1 MAPTAS
7 PERPASTAHS
17 PEDAADHLLHLIEH
31 AAHLLPAQGPI
42 TVFVHHNTLHAFEEL
57 RFDEALLESQQV
69 YGCQPFLSEERYRR
83 ELASGR
89 IKEEDLI
96 AVLVKDLDER
106 ADDLIGLLGTRF
118 HLRLAMLKHS
128 LRTAPSPELRW
139 VVAETD
145 ALRTYRSDVPPE
157 IRKRLTE
164 GTRHWI
170 MRDFRDGKSAG
181 QAKDSPLD
189 AMIEQVLDRFDCASI
204 ESWSDDEWESVC
216 LQLLWRLSFDG
227 VQRANHTAP
236 PPPTPRRHRDALLSA
251 TGIDADELANDLLI
265 RYSSAFLDQ
274 GYAHWPL
281 PDRDGG
287 FYQSFLAVYG
297 QPGGVVPH
305 WLFGVKR
312 EIARLQREQVSAL
325 ASIEESLQLLGV
337 APQQQ
342 EAFITASLLALRGWA
357 GMIWQM
363 ETNAEWAVRP
373 APRGTLVEFLAVRLL
388 LDRFAAAYV
397 SKEYL
402 DDEGPL
408 SMLRE
413 RAAAK
418 HAERTPTGKTQ
429 LAFLFFQLAQTLGIL
444 PEELYRLPVKTWGRL
459 ADEIDAFSEF
469 ERRRTFH
476 LAYERR
482 YRNQTLDAFAIHTRG
497 QKPTAAAETTLPS
510 FQMVCCIDDR
520 EESFRRHLEEIDPT
534 CETLGYAGFFGVAMY
549 YRGAADAHSRPLC
562 PVVIKPK
569 HYVEELP
576 IFTLEEVHRRRA
588 RHRRLVGTASHQ
600 FHRISRSMLGGAVTA
615 LVGSLASAPL
625 VARILFPRT
634 AAQIRKLFGQIVRP
648 PEATQLL
655 LERSQPAPGPEEG
668 HIGYSVE
675 EMTDIVE
682 RTLRDTGLTSRHARL
697 IIFCGHGSSSL
708 NNPHESAYNCGACSG
723 GRGGPNARAFA
734 QMANDARVRARL
746 AGRGLDLP
754 PETHFIGSF
763 HNTCNDG
770 VEYFDL
776 DRLPVTHKEL
786 FAATRRTIDEA
797 RRRNAHERC
806 RRFESAELS
815 ISPAAA
821 LAHVEQRSEDLSQA
835 RPEYNHATSAAVFV
849 GRRLRNR
856 GLYMDRR
863 TFMSS
868 YDPTQDN
875 EEGAILARV
884 LAAVIPVCAGISLEY
899 YFSCVDVQGY
909 GCGSKLPH
917 NITSLLGVME
927 GAASDLRTGLSAQM
941 VEIHEPMRVLF
952 VIETTPAVME
962 GIMNRNP
969 VIARLCRN
977 EWVQLATL
985 SPADSTIHLFRN
997 GKFERYEAESD
1008 QLPETASSVDW
1019 YRGWRDHLGYAVI
1032 MAPASAAAVAQSNGK
1047 APR

>member
-1 MAPTAS
+1 MAPIVS
-7 PERPASTAHS
+7 PERPSSTADS
-17 PEDAADHLLHLIEH
+17 PKDASNNLLHLIEH
-31 AAHLLPAQGPI
+31 AAHLLPSQGPI

-57 RFDEALLESQQV
+57 HFDEALRESLKV
-69 YGCQPFLSEERYRR
+69 YGCQPFLSEDRYRR

-89 IKEEDLI
+89 IKEEDLTT
-96 AVLVKDLDER
+96 VLEHDLGDQ

-145 ALRTYRSDVPPE
+145 ALRTYRSDVSPE
-157 IRKRLTE
+157 LQKRLTE

-170 MRDFRDGKSAG
+170 MRDFRGGPSSC
-181 QAKDSPLD
+181 QAKDSPLNCL
-189 AMIEQVLDRFDCASI
+189 IEHVLDGYERASI
-204 ESWSDDEWESVC
+204 ESWSDAEWESVC

-227 VQRANHTAP
+227 VQRADHSSPSP
-236 PPPTPRRHRDALLSA
+236 PAALRPRDALLAA
-251 TGIDADELANDLLI
+251 TGVDADELSNDLLI
-265 RYSSAFLDQ
+265 SFSSAFLDQ

-281 PDRDGG
+281 PNREDG
-287 FYQSFLAVYG
+287 FYQSFLEVYG
-297 QPGGVVPH
+297 QPGEVVPH
-305 WLFGVKR
+305 WLFGLKR
-312 EIARLQREQVSAL
+312 EIARLQREQITAL
-325 ASIEESLQLLGV
+325 ASIEESLRLLGV
-337 APQQQ
+337 AAQHQ

-373 APRGTLVEFLAVRLL
+373 APNGTLVEFLAVRLL

-397 SKEYL
+397 GKEYL

-408 SMLRE
+408 ATLRE
-413 RAAAK
+413 RAEAK

-429 LAFLFFQLAQTLGIL
+429 LAFIFFQLAQTLGVP
-444 PEELYRLPVKTWGRL
+444 PEELYRLPAKTWKQL
-459 ADEIDAFSEF
+459 ADEIDAFNEF

-497 QKPTAAAETTLPS
+497 QNLSTAATAHSPS
-510 FQMVCCIDDR
+510 FQLICCIDDR
-520 EESFRRHLEEIDPT
+520 EESFRRHLEEIDPA

-549 YRGAADAHSRPLC
+549 YHGVADAHSRPLC

-576 IFTLEEVHRRRA
+576 TYTLEEVNRRRA

-600 FHRISRSMLGGAVTA
+600 FHRGSRSMLGGAVTA
-615 LVGSLASAPL
+615 LFGPLASVPL

-634 AAQIRKLFGQIVRP
+634 AAQIRKIFGQIVRP

-655 LERSQPAPGPEEG
+655 LERSQPAPGPDEG
-668 HIGYSVE
+668 HIGYSVD

-734 QMANDARVRARL
+734 QMANDPRVRARL
-746 AGRGLDLP
+746 APRGINLP
-754 PETHFIGSF
+754 PDAYFIGAY

-770 VEYFDL
+770 VDYFDL

-786 FAATRRTIDEA
+786 FAATKHSIDEA

-821 LAHVEQRSEDLSQA
+821 LAHVERRAEDLSQA
-835 RPEYNHATSAAVFV
+835 RPEYNHANNSVTFV
-849 GRRLRNR
+849 GRRSRNR
-856 GLYMDRR
+856 GLFMDHRA
-863 TFMSS
+863 FMSS

-875 EEGAILARV
+875 EESAILARI

-917 NITSLLGVME
+917 NIVSLLGVME

-941 VEIHEPMRVLF
+941 TEIHEPLRNLF
-952 VIETTPAVME
+952 VIETTPAAME
-962 GIMNRNP
+962 RIMNGNP
-969 VIARLCRN
+969 TIARLCRH

-985 SPADSTIHLFRN
+985 SPEDSTIHLFRN
-997 GKFERYEAESD
+997 GTFERYETESD
-1008 QLPETASSVDW
+1008 QLPEAASSVDW
-1019 YRGWRDHLGYAVI
+1019 YRGWRDHLGYASI
-1032 MAPASAAAVAQSNGK
+1032 K
-1047 APR
+1047 APTSASTIARFNGRAPR

>member
-1 MAPTAS
+1 MADSPADAS
-7 PERPASTAHS
+7 KN
-17 PEDAADHLLHLIEH
+17 LLHAIEH
-31 AAHLLPAQGPI
+31 AAHLLPSQGPI

-57 RFDEALLESQQV
+57 RFDEALRESLKV
-69 YGCQPFLSEERYRR
+69 YGCQPFLSEDRYRR

-89 IKEEDLI
+89 IKEEDLTT
-96 AVLVKDLDER
+96 VLEHDLGDQADE
-106 ADDLIGLLGTRF
+106 LIGLLGTRF

-145 ALRTYRSDVPPE
+145 ALRTYRSDVAPE
-157 IRKRLTE
+157 LRKRLTE

-170 MRDFRDGKSAG
+170 MRDFRGGSPAG
-181 QAKDSPLD
+181 QAKDSPLSGL
-189 AMIEQVLDRFDCASI
+189 IEQVLDGYDRTNI
-204 ESWSDDEWESVC
+204 ESWNDVEWESVC

-227 VQRANHTAP
+227 VQRADHASP
-236 PPPTPRRHRDALLSA
+236 PLPGALRQRDALLSA
-251 TGIDADELANDLLI
+251 TGVDADELSHDLLI
-265 RYSSAFLDQ
+265 SFTSAFLDQ

-281 PDRDGG
+281 PDRDRG
-287 FYQSFLAVYG
+287 FYQSFLEVYG

-305 WLFGVKR
+305 WLFGLKR
-312 EIARLQREQVSAL
+312 EITRLQREQISPL
-325 ASIEESLQLLGV
+325 ASIAESLQLLGV
-337 APQQQ
+337 AAQDQDK
-342 EAFITASLLALRGWA
+342 FITASLLALRGWA

-373 APRGTLVEFLAVRLL
+373 APHGTLVEFLAVRLL
-388 LDRFAAAYV
+388 LDRFAAAFV
-397 SKEYL
+397 GKEFL
-402 DDEGPL
+402 DDDGPL
-408 SMLRE
+408 ATLGD

-418 HAERTPTGKTQ
+418 HAQRRPTGKTQ
-429 LAFLFFQLAQTLGIL
+429 LAFLFFQLAQTLGVT
-444 PEELYRLPVKTWGRL
+444 PEELYRLPAKTWKQL
-459 ADEIDAFSEF
+459 AEEIDDFNEF

-482 YRNQTLDAFAIHTRG
+482 YRNQTLDAFAIHARR
-497 QKPTAAAETTLPS
+497 QSPSPATTSQPPS
-510 FQMVCCIDDR
+510 FQLICCIDDR

-576 IFTLEEVHRRRA
+576 TYTLEEVHRRRA
-588 RHRRLVGTASHQ
+588 RNRRLVGAASHQ
-600 FHRISRSMLGGAVTA
+600 FHRGSRSMLGGAVTA
-615 LVGSLASAPL
+615 LFGPLASAPL

-648 PEATQLL
+648 PAATQLL
-655 LERSQPAPGPEEG
+655 LERSQPTPGPEEG

-682 RTLRDTGLTSRHARL
+682 RTLRDIGLTSRHARL

-734 QMANDARVRARL
+734 QMANDPRVRARL
-746 AGRGLDLP
+746 APRGIDLAP
-754 PETHFIGSF
+754 DAYFVGAY

-770 VEYFDL
+770 VDYFDL

-786 FAATRRTIDEA
+786 FATTKRSIDEA

-821 LAHVEQRSEDLSQA
+821 LAHVERRSEDLSQA
-835 RPEYNHATSAAVFV
+835 RPEYNHATSAVVFV
-849 GRRLRNR
+849 GRRDRNR

-868 YDPTQDN
+868 YDPTQDD
-875 EEGAILARV
+875 EAGSILARV

-927 GAASDLRTGLSAQM
+927 GAMSDLRPGLSAQM
-941 VEIHEPMRVLF
+941 TEIHEPMRIVF
-952 VIETTPAVME
+952 VIETTPTVME
-962 GIMNRNP
+962 GIINGNP

-985 SPADSTIHLFRN
+985 SPEDSTIHLFRN
-997 GKFERYEAESD
+997 GMFERYETESD
-1008 QLPETASSVDW
+1008 LLPEAASSVDW
-1019 YRGWRDHLGYAVI
+1019 YRGWREHLGYASI
-1032 MAPASAAAVAQSNGK
+1032 KTPATTSTIARFNGRT
-1047 APR
+1047 PR